1 MTLFTPMETKAQN
14 RQALS
19 WVGRASIPAII
30 IIGL

>member
-1 MTLFTPMETKAQN
+1 METKAQN